1 MVHCLDGR
9 VYAVKK
15 VRVNLEKFEHLK
27 TKSKVFRE
35 VFAMTDLHHP
45 NIVRYFTCWIEIETI
60 MKENIYNKNQQL
72 QHISESE
79 NSDNEEEDNDSC
91 EESKPEDVSSN
102 SNMGFEWDVSSKN
115 IQKLPKSLHIKK
127 PKKPS
132 HPKSEKFLL
141 QSFSKVSLACCR
153 DKKLIPF
160 TIDFC

>member
-15 VRVNLEKFEHLK
+15 VSVNLEKFEHLK

-45 NIVRYFTCWIEIETI
+45 NIVRYFTCWIEIETT
-60 MKENIYNKNQQL
+60 MKENIHNKNQHL
-72 QHISESE
+72 QQISESE
-79 NSDNEEEDNDSC
+79 DSDNEQEDFD
-91 EESKPEDVSSN
+91 ESKSEDVSSN
-102 SNMGFEWDVSSKN
+102 SNMGFEWDVASKSF
-115 IQKLPKSLHIKK
+115 QRSPKSVHIKK

-141 QSFSKVSLACCR
+141 QSVSKVSLPESY
-153 DKKLIPF
+153 KKIIIF
-160 TIDFC
+160 SIDFC